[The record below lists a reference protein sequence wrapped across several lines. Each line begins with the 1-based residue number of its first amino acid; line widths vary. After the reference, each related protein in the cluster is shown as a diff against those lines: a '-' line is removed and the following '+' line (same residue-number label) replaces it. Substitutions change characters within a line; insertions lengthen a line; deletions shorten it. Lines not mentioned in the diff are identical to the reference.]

1 MKEVTVLAGSSSP
14 DQRLYNKASDPGQP
28 KCESGRTNGKKESQN
43 PRTPSREGKQ
53 E

>member
-14 DQRLYNKASDPGQP
+14 DQRLYNNASDPGQLQ
-28 KCESGRTNGKKESQN
+28 CESGRINGKKESQN
-43 PRTPSREGKQ
+43 PRTPSREDKQ